1 MDTIFKIID
10 YTMNSR
16 PMIDH
21 EIAAKQNQERMKQV
35 YQELSTYQTIENEHS
50 TKPRDKPKKSTSDS
64 VVTLST
70 DLMQISRKRKTSSQ
84 HSVLEQNKRSK
95 LSLGFKEP
103 QLADQLLKSISATKK
118 EVESKK

>member
-1 MDTIFKIID
+1 
-10 YTMNSR
+10 MNSR

-50 TKPRDKPKKSTSDS
+50 TKPRKRSTSDS
-64 VVTLST
+64 GVTLST

-84 HSVLEQNKRSK
+84 HSVLEQNKRAK

-103 QLADQLLKSISATKK
+103 QLADQLLESISATKK

>member
-1 MDTIFKIID
+1 
-10 YTMNSR
+10 MNSR

-50 TKPRDKPKKSTSDS
+50 TKPRDKLKKSTSDS